1 MYYFYV
7 VVCILLL
14 AFLESV
20 REMQKFAERDQNM
33 KVRHRERENIFE
45 FEINIAAWRGRGL
58 LTAPDAATNET
69 FQSAEKLLYRGI
81 HIISLS
87 GH

>member
-20 REMQKFAERDQNM
+20 REMQKFAERDQNI
-33 KVRHRERENIFE
+33 KVNIFE
-45 FEINIAAWRGRGL
+45 RKIIFSLIYFS
-58 LTAPDAATNET
+58 T
-69 FQSAEKLLYRGI
+69 EKVLCSSRC
-81 HIISLS
+81 SNR
-87 GH
+87 

>member
-14 AFLESV
+14 AFLESI

-33 KVRHRERENIFE
+33 KVRHREKEKRFE
-45 FEINIAAWRGRGL
+45 FRINIAAWGGL
-58 LTAPDAATNET
+58 LAAPDAATNET